1 MIWRAIL
8 LPAIL
13 FASWSLGT
21 AAFATRL
28 NDQQIAD
35 IANYVRTSWGNTAA
49 PNATAATV
57 AKLRGQA
64 R

>member
-1 MIWRAIL
+1 MNWRATL

-21 AAFATRL
+21 AAFAARL